1 MSTHPSPPGPIAIE
15 HLCFRVPP
23 GGVAAFLQQDEQ
35 VWGSALRRHPGFLG
49 KEVWLDQ
56 EDPELVH
63 LILRWASR
71 ADWKA
76 FPSEQVE
83 ALDRQMRPFY
93 VRLEQA
99 KEYQLW
105 QPGPSAGTGKQD

>member
-1 MSTHPSPPGPIAIE
+1 MSDQPIAIE

-23 GGVAAFLQQDEQ
+23 GGQRAFILQDEQ
-35 VWGSALRRHPGFLG
+35 VWGPALRQQPVFLG
-49 KEVWLDQ
+49 KEVWLDV

-71 ADWKA
+71 AAWKA
-76 FPSEQVE
+76 FPPEQAE
-83 ALDRQMRPFY
+83 ALDRQMQPFY

-105 QPGPSAGTGKQD
+105 QPGLPAEEAAN